1 MIVELKSHKTAHH
14 TGSNAVSSRPTCA
27 FQNWGFLMT
36 SISEFMT
43 QDHRHCD
50 DIYTAAEEKVAAGQW
65 DEATQSWSRYR
76 DALERHLTR
85 EENILFPAFESQ
97 TGMTQGPTAVMRME
111 HEQMRAIVAQ
121 MDDAIQAEDSN
132 TFLGLAETLM
142 ILTQQHNMKEE
153 QVLYPMSDQALGD
166 PETLIRKMQEG

>member
-1 MIVELKSHKTAHH
+1 
-14 TGSNAVSSRPTCA
+14 
-27 FQNWGFLMT
+27 MT

-50 DIYTAAEEKVAAGQW
+50 DSYAAAEEKVASGQW
-65 DEATQSWSRYR
+65 DEAIRSWSMYCE
-76 DALERHLTR
+76 ALERHLGR

-97 TGMTQGPTAVMRME
+97 TGMSQGPTAVMRLE

-121 MDDAIQAEDSN
+121 MDDAIRAEDSN

-142 ILTQQHNMKEE
+142 ILTQPHNMKEE
-153 QVLYPMSDQALGD
+153 QVLYPMSDQALVD
-166 PETLIRKMQEG
+166 PESLVRQMQEG